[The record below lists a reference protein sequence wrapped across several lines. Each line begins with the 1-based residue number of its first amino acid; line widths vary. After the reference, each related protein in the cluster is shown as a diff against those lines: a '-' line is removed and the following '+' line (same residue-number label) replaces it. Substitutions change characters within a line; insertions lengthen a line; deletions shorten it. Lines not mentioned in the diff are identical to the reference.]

1 MLLQIQ
7 DFLLVQGRIIIVC
20 ACVCVCVCVCVP
32 HFLYPLT
39 PTNPEVGLLD
49 NLVVVL
55 CLIIVKCTIQWY

>member
-20 ACVCVCVCVCVP
+20 VCVCVCVCVYHIFFIHSP
-32 HFLYPLT
+32 